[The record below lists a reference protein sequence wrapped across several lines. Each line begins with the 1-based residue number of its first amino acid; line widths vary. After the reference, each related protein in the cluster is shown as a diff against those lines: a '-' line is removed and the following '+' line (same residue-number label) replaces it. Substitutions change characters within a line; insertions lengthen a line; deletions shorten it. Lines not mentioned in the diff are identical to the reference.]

1 MVDQLRF
8 VASHLQLP
16 VYGLQ
21 STVDVPQNSIE
32 EVATFYVQVKLLIS
46 KHCIFYSY
54 IMPAC
59 SKTITPRC
67 CGRPD
72 ALLHEAEGRV
82 Q

>member
-1 MVDQLRF
+1 MLPVCDKLLNTQHSSFIFFLSGMVDQLRF

-46 KHCIFYSY
+46 KHCI
-54 IMPAC
+54 
-59 SKTITPRC
+59 
-67 CGRPD
+67 
-72 ALLHEAEGRV
+72 L